1 MTLVTV
7 LAFDPGGHTGWA
19 MWRAEKLVNDKGVP
33 EYYNEFT
40 NSGCFE
46 DKNHHEKIVALIE
59 LQRTEVFHLVTESFL
74 DRPGRN
80 TSTELISRDYIG
92 AMSLWSQQHNV
103 RLIQQNAAVAKGFI
117 TDKKLKAMGHWSPN
131 KHSRDAM
138 RHMFFFMINNLQMT
152 HLVESW
158 KELA

>member
-1 MTLVTV
+1 MTMVTV

-46 DKNHHEKIVALIE
+46 EKDHHEKLIALIE
-59 LQRTEVFHLVTESFL
+59 LQRTEVFHLITEAFL
-74 DRPGRN
+74 DRPGRQVA
-80 TSTELISRDYIG
+80 TELIARDYIG
-92 AMSLWSQQHNV
+92 AMSLWCQQNDC
-103 RLIQQNAAVAKGFI
+103 RLIKQNAATAKGFI
-117 TDKKLKAMGHWSPN
+117 SDKKLKAMGYWSPN
-131 KHSRDAM
+131 RHSRDAM
-138 RHMFFFMINNLQMT
+138 RHMLYYMITNLQMT

-158 KELA
+158 KGLV